1 MRPLLPMNQITNN
14 APCSQEHVKN
24 CDQHRYARRIAYR
37 KQRRVNSDVI
47 RSIHERDS
55 GNVERSGT
63 CAFYVIVMLGKQSF
77 YSDYYRGD
85 TKQPKPFMRQNLS
98 TKKTD

>member
-1 MRPLLPMNQITNN
+1 MNQITNN

-37 KQRRVNSDVI
+37 KQRRVNSDVV
-47 RSIHERDS
+47 RSICKCDRR
-55 GNVERSGT
+55 NIERSRI
-63 CAFYVIVMLGKQSF
+63 CAFYVIGTLGKQLS
-77 YSDYYRGD
+77 YSDCYRGD